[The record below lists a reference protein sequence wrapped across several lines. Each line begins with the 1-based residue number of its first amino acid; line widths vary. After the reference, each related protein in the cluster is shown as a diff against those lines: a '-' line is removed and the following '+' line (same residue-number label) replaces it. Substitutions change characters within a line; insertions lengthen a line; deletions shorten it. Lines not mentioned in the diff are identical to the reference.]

1 MNFDQVKAGD
11 KIYQAFITVEGG
23 YVFEKQVKSMSNYS
37 YTRFWLEDGGD
48 ITVPVNHKSSEYDIT
63 ASCHVFTD
71 ERQAVKWVDTQLKKA
86 VRDAEKYVKTK
97 QQERKQFQRKFKK
110 YFTDENI

>member
-1 MNFDQVKAGD
+1 MNFDQVNTGD
-11 KIYQAFITVEGG
+11 KIYQAFTSADGG
-23 YVFEKQVKSMSNYS
+23 HVFEKQVKGISKYG

-48 ITVPVNHKSSEYDIT
+48 ITVPNNHKSSEYHISDN
-63 ASCHVFTD
+63 CHVFTD
-71 ERQAVKWVDTQLKKA
+71 ERQAVKWVDIQLKKA

-97 QQERKQFQRKFKK
+97 QQERNQFRRKFKK

>member
-11 KIYQAFITVEGG
+11 KIYQAVIYADGWR
-23 YVFEKQVKSMSNYS
+23 VFEKQVKSISNYS

-48 ITVPVNHKSSEYDIT
+48 ITVPNNHKSSEYSI
-63 ASCHVFTD
+63 SECVHVFTD
-71 ERQAVKWVDTQLKKA
+71 ERQAVKWVDTKLKQA
-86 VRDAEKYVKTK
+86 VRDAEKYIKDK
-97 QQERKQFQRKFKK
+97 QEEREQFRRKFKK